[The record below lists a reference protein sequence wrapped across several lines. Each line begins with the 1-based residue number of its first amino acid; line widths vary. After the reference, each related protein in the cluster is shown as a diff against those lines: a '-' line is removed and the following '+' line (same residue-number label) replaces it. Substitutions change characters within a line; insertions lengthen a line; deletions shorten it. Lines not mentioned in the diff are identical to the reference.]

1 MQISLESE
9 AKGKSEALRIRK
21 KLEQDINE
29 LEVALDVSNRGKAE
43 VEKNVKSILVCFN
56 FNLYMYIEFG
66 IRFDPFHDIYNLFI

>member
-43 VEKNVKSILVCFN
+43 VEKNVKR
-56 FNLYMYIEFG
+56 YISQIQELQRK
-66 IRFDPFHDIYNLFI
+66 IEPYHN